1 MNACCSEHA
10 IVMRPLLRVGR
21 WSVAPG
27 GTAARLPQNME
38 SGVSAVIHPIH
49 VSTFS
54 LPDRAIVAL

>member
-1 MNACCSEHA
+1 M
-10 IVMRPLLRVGR
+10 
-21 WSVAPG
+21 APG
-27 GTAARLPQNME
+27 GTAARMLQNME